1 MAIMFPLHSVEAIEK
16 ARAEGKTVEVYEGE
30 KSWWAAG
37 SMTKALAHTV
47 EYKGAVLALG
57 ERNYYDDSDFYAVV
71 WDEAAGKIREIE
83 YGTTRFAGGGNAIID
98 ATDEVRAKADDY
110 LVRWAL
116 EKLIR
121 DDKAD
126 ARRVAK
132 GKRVRVVKGRKVK
145 IGTEGLVF
153 YMGERSYGYGSRAT
167 RIGIALDDDEMERET
182 RERRDG
188 STYTVSR
195 HKNVVWTY
203 LHNVEVIDPASYET
217 PVEELRKYAE
227 RARGRYRLTSVAA
240 SARMGLAV
248 VA

>member
-1 MAIMFPLHSVEAIEK
+1 
-16 ARAEGKTVEVYEGE
+16 
-30 KSWWAAG
+30 
-37 SMTKALAHTV
+37 
-47 EYKGAVLALG
+47 
-57 ERNYYDDSDFYAVV
+57 
-71 WDEAAGKIREIE
+71 AGKIREIG
-83 YGTTRFAGGGNAIID
+83 YDTTRFAGGGNAIID

-110 LVRWAL
+110 LVKWAL
-116 EKLIR
+116 EELIR
-121 DDKAD
+121 NDKAN

-145 IGTEGLVF
+145 IGTEGVVF
-153 YMGERSYGYGSRAT
+153 HMEERSYGYGLRAT
-167 RIGIALDDDEMERET
+167 RIGIALDDEMEHET

-203 LHNVEVIDPASYET
+203 QDNVEVIDPASYET

-227 RARGRYRLTSVAA
+227 RARGSYRLTSMTT